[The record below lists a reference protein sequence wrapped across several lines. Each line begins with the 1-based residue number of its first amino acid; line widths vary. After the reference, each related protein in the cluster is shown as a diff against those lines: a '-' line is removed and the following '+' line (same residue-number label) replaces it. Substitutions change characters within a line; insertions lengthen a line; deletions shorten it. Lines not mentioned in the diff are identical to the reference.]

1 MKTKKLNNKIVAVTA
16 ILTGLFISVGLF
28 GQQNMGQKDRGQDP
42 LYSATIKADTVAVKK
57 ALADGADINRQ
68 SDNGY
73 TALMW
78 TCSWAS
84 RPGYFDVAK
93 YLIKAGADVNISA
106 NDGSTALLESAEGS
120 KEISLM
126 LMDNGADITARRDD
140 GRGIFTSTTFGIL
153 MGKVDLDFAELILS
167 KGADVNEAAT
177 SGDVAGWTAIHYA
190 ASNGNAE
197 LLKFLIKNGANV
209 NAVTADGKTPLSLAG
224 SNTEIIELLKAAG
237 AR

>member
-1 MKTKKLNNKIVAVTA
+1 MKNKKINKKLVTVIA
-16 ILTGLFISVGLF
+16 IISGTLMSLNLFP
-28 GQQNMGQKDRGQDP
+28 QETAEDP

-57 ALADGADINRQ
+57 ALAEGADINRQ

-78 TCSWAS
+78 ACSWAS

-106 NDGSTALLESAEGS
+106 NDGSTALLEAAEGS

-167 KGADVNEAAT
+167 KGADINEAAT

>member
-1 MKTKKLNNKIVAVTA
+1 MKNNKISKKLVTVIA
-16 ILTGLFISVGLF
+16 IITGTLMSLNLFP
-28 GQQNMGQKDRGQDP
+28 QETAEDP
-42 LYSATIKADTVAVKK
+42 LYIATIKADTVAVKK

-78 TCSWAS
+78 ACSWAS

-93 YLIKAGADVNISA
+93 HLIKAGADVNISA
-106 NDGSTALLESAEGS
+106 NDGSTALLEAAECS
-120 KEISLM
+120 EEISLM
-126 LMDNGADITARRDD
+126 LMDKGVDITARRDD
-140 GRGIFTSTTFGIL
+140 GRGIFTSVIFGIL
-153 MGKVDLDFAELILS
+153 MGKVDLEFAELILS

-177 SGDVAGWTAIHYA
+177 SGDVAGWAAIHYA

-197 LLKFLIKNGANV
+197 LLKFLIKNGADV

-224 SNTEIIELLKAAG
+224 SNTEITEILKAAG
-237 AR
+237 AK

>member
-1 MKTKKLNNKIVAVTA
+1 MKNKKINKKLVTVIA
-16 ILTGLFISVGLF
+16 IISGTLMSLNLFP
-28 GQQNMGQKDRGQDP
+28 QETAEDP

-57 ALADGADINRQ
+57 ALAEGADINRQ

-78 TCSWAS
+78 ACSWAS

-93 YLIKAGADVNISA
+93 HLIKAGADVNISA
-106 NDGSTALLESAEGS
+106 NDGSTALLEAAEGS
-120 KEISLM
+120 REISLM

>member
-1 MKTKKLNNKIVAVTA
+1 MKNKKINKKLVTVIA
-16 ILTGLFISVGLF
+16 IISGTLMSLNLFP
-28 GQQNMGQKDRGQDP
+28 QETAEDP

-57 ALADGADINRQ
+57 ALAEGADINRQ

-78 TCSWAS
+78 ACSWAS

-93 YLIKAGADVNISA
+93 HLIKAGADVNISA
-106 NDGSTALLESAEGS
+106 NDGSTALLEAAEGS
-120 KEISLM
+120 REISLM
-126 LMDNGADITARRDD
+126 LMDKGADITARRDD

-167 KGADVNEAAT
+167 KGADINEAAT

>member
-1 MKTKKLNNKIVAVTA
+1 MKNKKINKKLVTVIA
-16 ILTGLFISVGLF
+16 IISGTLMSLNLFP
-28 GQQNMGQKDRGQDP
+28 QETAEDP

-57 ALADGADINRQ
+57 ALAEGADINRQ

-78 TCSWAS
+78 ACSWAS

-93 YLIKAGADVNISA
+93 HLIKAGADVNISA
-106 NDGSTALLESAEGS
+106 NDGSTALLEAAEGS
-120 KEISLM
+120 REISLM
-126 LMDNGADITARRDD
+126 LMDKGADITARRDD